1 MEKHKKNMLEPV
13 PGRKMVLC
21 LSAIFIGI
29 QLCFGF
35 SVTSY
40 VTDTDGI
47 TFLLNAGRMKVKVC
61 QEDIVRVSY
70 TTAASFPSKLIP
82 IVNKVWPAPVFT
94 HTEAG
99 DTVTILAG
107 RVKVKVS
114 KSTASVVFA
123 DPADKVILSEY
134 DKSLAPAIVEGV
146 GTNTVTTTFNSPADE
161 ALYGLGQHQH
171 GVVNY
176 KGVNETIHQAY
187 NDAYAESSPVLVS
200 TKGYGILWDNY
211 SLSWF
216 YGGEGSNT
224 RYRFV
229 SECGDM
235 IDYYF
240 FYGPELDKVIS
251 GYRVATGFA
260 PLFPKWVYGLIQS
273 KDHYGSQLEMLSIK
287 DGYRQNRIPVDCIV
301 QDWQYWT
308 PNPWGSHIMDPARY
322 PDPKAMVDS
331 LHRANIHTMISIWGL
346 QQEGNPNYTEL
357 NSIGALW
364 SIASG
369 TVHPLDVYNAAG
381 RAMYWRQINNELL
394 SKYGFDAWWF
404 DGNEPE
410 GWPDPFDPHQVTTAL
425 GKGCLVYNTY
435 SVAMTTDCCNF
446 WRRDIPSKR
455 TVILSRS
462 SFAGQQRASTMMW
475 NNDIQ
480 SNWQYFGNS
489 IPAGLNL
496 CMSGVPYWCT
506 DIGGYWGNA
515 VDWTTPANRELFTR
529 WFQYGAF
536 QPVCRIHGN
545 GGSRELY
552 CTSWDAATKANL
564 LMIDKLRYRLV
575 PYIYS
580 LAWMVTSQDYTPM
593 RHLVMDFRNDPNVKN
608 IGSQYMFGPAFMVSP
623 VATAGATSRSVYLPA
638 GTWYDFWT
646 GASVPGGASI
656 TAPAPLNQI
665 PLHVRAGSIVAMGP
679 EIQYATERAD
689 TIELRTYP
697 GANGSFT
704 FYEDEGDN
712 YNYEQGK
719 YATIP
724 ITYTD
729 NPQNVVIGARNGTFP
744 GMDQKK
750 VFNIVYV
757 RNNHGAGEGKTAA
770 PDCQLIYTGSQVSC
784 SPVGVRQGD
793 ASGLSNF
800 VRTGMTFKTACD
812 HIVFKSAFAGST
824 KTVAVYDLSG
834 KLAGMK
840 TVRKNAVDL
849 RKDFNAP
856 DGVYIVKIKTVQ

>member
-1 MEKHKKNMLEPV
+1 MPAALV
-13 PGRKMVLC
+13 FLAVAVLVAPA
-21 LSAIFIGI
+21 LGAGP
-29 QLCFGF
+29 

-47 TFLLNAGRMKVKVC
+47 TFVLNVGKMKVKVC
-61 QEDIVRVSY
+61 QEDIVRVAY
-70 TTAASFPSKLIP
+70 TAAAAFPSKPIP
-82 IVNKVWPAPVFT
+82 IVNKTWPAPAFSRT
-94 HTEAG
+94 DAG
-99 DTVTILAG
+99 DTVTLVTG
-107 RVKVKVS
+107 RIKVKIC
-114 KSTASVVFA
+114 KTTATVVFA
-123 DPADKVILSEY
+123 DLADRVILSEY
-134 DKSLAPAIVEGV
+134 DKSLTPATVEGV
-146 GTNTVTTTFNSPADE
+146 STNTVTTTFNSPADE

-171 GVVNY
+171 GIVNY

-216 YGGEGSNT
+216 YGGEGTNT
-224 RYRFV
+224 RYRYV

-251 GYRVATGFA
+251 GYRVATGAA

-273 KDHYGSQLEMLSIK
+273 KDHYGSQAEMLSIK
-287 DGYRQNRIPVDCIV
+287 DGYRRNRIPVDCIV

-331 LHRANIHTMISIWGL
+331 LHKANIHTMISIWGL
-346 QQEGNPNYTEL
+346 QEDAPGNANFAAL

-364 SIASG
+364 PLTSG

-381 RAMYWRQINNELL
+381 RATYWQQISSQLL
-394 SKYGFDAWWF
+394 VKYGFDAWWF

-410 GWPDPFDPHQVTTAL
+410 AYPSQFDPHKVTTAL

-435 SVAMTTDCCNF
+435 SVAMTTDCYNF

-545 GGSRELY
+545 GGPRELY
-552 CTSWDAATKANL
+552 CASWDATTKANL

-580 LAWMVTSQDYTPM
+580 LAWMVTSQDYSPM
-593 RHLVMDFRNDPNVKN
+593 RHLAMDFRTDANVRN
-608 IGSQYMFGPAFMVSP
+608 VGNQYMFGPAFMVSP
-623 VATAGATSRSVYLPA
+623 VAAAGATSRPVYLPA
-638 GTWYDFWT
+638 GAWYDFWT
-646 GASVPGGASI
+646 GSTVYGGATI

-665 PLHVRAGSIVAMGP
+665 PLQVRAGSIIPMGP
-679 EIQYATERAD
+679 EIQYATERSD
-689 TIELRTYP
+689 TIELRVYP
-697 GANGSFT
+697 GANGGFT
-704 FYEDEGDN
+704 LYEDEGDN
-712 YNYEQGK
+712 YNYEQGN
-719 YATIP
+719 YATIS
-724 ITYTD
+724 ITYID
-729 NPQNVVIGARNGTFP
+729 NPRNVIAGARSGSFA

-757 RNNHGAGEGKTAA
+757 KGNHGVGEGQTAN
-770 PDCQLIYTGSQVSC
+770 PDCQLVYTGAQVSC
-784 SPVGVRQGD
+784 APVGTHGED
-793 ASGLSNF
+793 A
-800 VRTGMTFKTACD
+800 TGRSRLPAQVMTVKTTGYRV
-812 HIVFKSAFAGST
+812 VFDRAFTGEA
-824 KTVAVYDLSG
+824 KVVAVYDLRG
-834 KLAGMK
+834 RLEG
-840 TVRKNAVDL
+840 
-849 RKDFNAP
+849 
-856 DGVYIVKIKTVQ
+856 IKTVKKDVVDLHRDFGVSNGVHIVKVRTIR

>member
-1 MEKHKKNMLEPV
+1 MKKTI
-13 PGRKMVLC
+13 LC
-21 LSAIFIGI
+21 VSTLFLGI
-29 QLCFGF
+29 RFCFGLN
-35 SVTSY
+35 VASY
-40 VTDTDGI
+40 VADADGI
-47 TFLLNAGRMKVKVC
+47 TFVLNVGRMKVKVC
-61 QEDIVRVSY
+61 QEDIVRVAY
-70 TTAASFPSKLIP
+70 TAAASFPAKPIP
-82 IVNKVWPAPVFT
+82 IVNKVWPTPVFT
-94 HTEAG
+94 HTETG
-99 DTVTILAG
+99 DTVTVLTSRI
-107 RVKVKVS
+107 KVKVS
-114 KSTASVVFA
+114 KTTAAVIVT
-123 DPADKVILSEY
+123 DLTDKVILAEY
-134 DKSLAPAIVEGV
+134 DKSLTPATVEGV
-146 GTNTVTTTFNSPADE
+146 STNTVTTTFNSPADE

-216 YGGEGSNT
+216 YGGEGANT
-224 RYRFV
+224 RYRYV

-251 GYRVATGFA
+251 GYRVATGTA
-260 PLFPKWVYGLIQS
+260 PLFPKWVFGLIQS
-273 KDHYGSQLEMLSIK
+273 KDHYGSQAEMLSIK
-287 DGYRQNRIPVDCIV
+287 DGYRQNKIPVDCIV

-308 PNPWGSHIMDPARY
+308 PAPWGSHSMDPGRY
-322 PDPKAMVDS
+322 PDPKGMVDS
-331 LHRANIHTMISIWGL
+331 LHKANIHTMISIWGL
-346 QQEGNPNYTEL
+346 QEEGNPNYTEL

-364 SIASG
+364 PLTSG
-369 TVHPLDVYNAAG
+369 TVHPLDVYNADG
-381 RAMYWRQINNELL
+381 RSMYWRQISSQLL
-394 SKYGFDAWWF
+394 AKYGFDAWWF

-410 GWPDPFDPHQVTTAL
+410 AYPSQFDPHKVTTAL
-425 GKGCLVYNTY
+425 GKGCLFFNTY
-435 SVAMTTDCCNF
+435 SVTLTTDCYNF

-455 TVILSRS
+455 AVILSRS
-462 SFAGQQRASTMMW
+462 SFAGQQRASAFMW

-480 SNWQYFGNS
+480 SSWQAFVNS

-552 CTSWDAATKANL
+552 CTSWDAVTKANL
-564 LMIDKLRYRLV
+564 LMIDKLRYRLI

-580 LAWMVTSQDYTPM
+580 MAWMVTNQDYTPM
-593 RHLVMDFRNDPNVKN
+593 RHLAMDFRNDANVRN
-608 IGSQYMFGPAFMVSP
+608 IGNQYMFGPAFMVSP
-623 VATAGATSRSVYLPA
+623 VALAGATSRLVYLPA

-646 GASVPGGASI
+646 GASVSGGATI

-665 PLHVRAGSIVAMGP
+665 PLHMRAGSIVAMGP
-679 EIQYATERAD
+679 EIQYTTERAD
-689 TIELRTYP
+689 TIELRVYP

-704 FYEDEGDN
+704 LYEDEGDS

-719 YATIP
+719 FATIP
-724 ITYTD
+724 VMYTD
-729 NPQNVVIGARNGTFP
+729 NPQNVIIGARNGSFT
-744 GMDQKK
+744 GMDHKK

-757 RNNHGAGEGKTAA
+757 KSNHGIGEGKTAT
-770 PDCQLIYTGSQVSC
+770 PDCQLIYTGAQVSC
-784 SPVGVRQGD
+784 SPVGIRQGN
-793 ASGLSNF
+793 AAEGPIFL
-800 VRTGMTFKTACD
+800 RPPMTFKTACD
-812 HIVFKSAFAGST
+812 HIVFNNGFAGSA
-824 KTVAVYDLSG
+824 KVVAVYDLRG
-834 KLAGMK
+834 KLVGMK

-849 RKDFNAP
+849 RKDLGVQN
-856 DGVYIVKIKTVQ
+856 GVYIVKVKTVQ